1 MNKPNI
7 LEIKTLKKYSVR
19 KQFVVEVGVEIY
31 AESEYE
37 AEQIANDK
45 LTPIEYTDS
54 VGFDYDADGL
64 DANGYCQLMDNVEIY
79 SVWEHL
85 SDTQS
90 TIFTEDLFESV
101 TLYQCEED
109 EGDDNTDTLFVNEED
124 AIDYWNDYH
133 KIEDDADDI

>member
-7 LEIKTLKKYSVR
+7 LEIKTLKKFSVK

-37 AEQIANDK
+37 AEQIANEK

-54 VGFDYDADGL
+54 VGFDYNADSL
-64 DANGYCQLMDNVEIY
+64 DAHGYCQLMDNVEIY
-79 SVWEHL
+79 SVWQHSSE
-85 SDTQS
+85 TQD
-90 TIFTEDLFESV
+90 TIFTEDLFDSV

-109 EGDDNTDTLFVNEED
+109 EGDDNPDTLFVNEED
-124 AIDYWNDYH
+124 AIDYFNDYH
-133 KIEDDADDI
+133 KSEEDEEV

>member
-7 LEIKTLKKYSVR
+7 LEIKTLKKFSVR

-37 AEQIANDK
+37 AEQIANEK

-54 VGFDYDADGL
+54 VGFDYDADYL
-64 DANGYCQLMDNVEIY
+64 DAHGYCPLMDNVEIY
-79 SVWEHL
+79 SVWQH
-85 SDTQS
+85 SSPTQE
-90 TIFTEDLFESV
+90 TIFTEDLFDSV
-101 TLYQCEED
+101 TLHQCEED

-133 KIEDDADDI
+133 KTEEDEED

>member
-7 LEIKTLKKYSVR
+7 LEIKTLKKFSVK

-37 AEQIANDK
+37 AEQIANEK

-54 VGFDYDADGL
+54 VGFDYDADYL

-79 SVWEHL
+79 SVWEH
-85 SDTQS
+85 SS
-90 TIFTEDLFESV
+90 NTEDLFDSV
-101 TLYQCEED
+101 TLHQCEED

-124 AIDYWNDYH
+124 AIEYWNDYH
-133 KIEDDADDI
+133 KSEEDEED